1 MSFKARIR
9 VDAYTGA
16 PEFTNI
22 EFISAVVEVD
32 DVEAVHALMD
42 QLAELIKP
50 HEVQEPK

>member
-16 PEFTNI
+16 PEFLNI
-22 EFISAVVEVD
+22 DIISVVVEVD

-42 QLAELIKP
+42 QLAELIEP
-50 HEVQEPK
+50 HEVKESK